1 MDALIEIK
9 EDIKYFLRLGS
20 HPNLADCIDDVP
32 EKYLEALFNMICQH
46 YQHRTQKTIIA
57 FQVTED
63 VGAILEGKPDKAE
76 FSKPFLSIR

>member
-1 MDALIEIK
+1 
-9 EDIKYFLRLGS
+9 
-20 HPNLADCIDDVP
+20 VP